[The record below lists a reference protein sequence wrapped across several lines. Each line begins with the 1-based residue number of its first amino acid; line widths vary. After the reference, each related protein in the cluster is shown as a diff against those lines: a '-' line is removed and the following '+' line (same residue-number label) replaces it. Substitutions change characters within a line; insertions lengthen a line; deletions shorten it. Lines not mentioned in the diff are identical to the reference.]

1 MFDQKPRLYFLSLLV
16 AIGLVLVFLILRPF
30 IYALV
35 LALVFSI
42 VFRPWYYAIWRSLG
56 KNNTLASFV
65 TIFSV
70 LIFILI
76 PLALLGWQIFQEGEQ
91 FYFSLSDSFN
101 EGYFSSVLVN
111 LDNQLGRLIPGLENL
126 SSELGAYLKS
136 GLEFILNNLSLIFL
150 NFVRIIT
157 STFVFVIASF
167 YLLRDGSKLK
177 AFVIKNSPL
186 TKEDDQ
192 LILEKINDAINSV
205 IKGSLTIALI
215 QGVLSCLGFI
225 IFGVPNPVLWG
236 TVAAIGALIPGLG
249 TAVVLIPAIAYLYFT
264 SSIWATV
271 GLLIWAGLA
280 VGLIDN
286 FLGPI
291 LIGKKAKLHP
301 LITLLSVLG
310 GLSLFGPVGF
320 IVGPLTVSLLLV
332 LIDIYATIVAKRD

>member
-16 AIGLVLVFLILRPF
+16 AIGLVLSFFILRPF
-30 IYALV
+30 LYALI
-35 LALVFSI
+35 LALVFSV
-42 VFRPWYYAIWRSLG
+42 VFRPWYYTLWRFLG

-70 LIFILI
+70 LVFIFI

-91 FYFSLSDSFN
+91 FYFSLSDSLN
-101 EGYFSSVLVN
+101 EGYFNSILLR
-111 LDNQLGRLIPGLENL
+111 LDADLGRLIPGLNNL
-126 SSELGAYLKS
+126 SSELGSYLKS

-150 NFVRIIT
+150 NLVRILT
-157 STFVFVIASF
+157 STFIFVIASF

-177 AFVIKNSPL
+177 SFIIKNSPL

-192 LILEKINDAINSV
+192 VIIEKINDAINSV

-236 TVAAIGALIPGLG
+236 TIAAIGALIPGLG
-249 TAVVLIPAIAYLYFT
+249 TSVVLIPAIIYLYFT
-264 SSIWATV
+264 SSVWATI

-320 IVGPLTVSLLLV
+320 IIGPLTISLLLV
-332 LIDIYATIVAKRD
+332 LVDIYATIVAKKS